1 MIMHLDY
8 EFEFQ
13 GKTFKGVGVDIGDT
27 IDLESEAQDTEGLKV
42 SAICHALDLSIDEF
56 AEKYNLDD
64 FKFDYC
70 DLEV

>member
-13 GKTFKGVGVDIGDT
+13 GKTFRGVGVDIGDT
-27 IDLESEAQDTEGLKV
+27 IDLETEAQDTEGLKV

-56 AEKYNLDD
+56 DEKYNLDD
-64 FKFDYC
+64 FNFDYC